1 MSTGSTRPSTL
12 PRRAGQLSLLTLA
25 LLASGAC
32 SLPALAAEPAQ
43 ASSPRMG
50 DYRFSIAQQPLVEA
64 INAFSKVTGWQVG
77 FSAELADGVASP
89 GVQGSLPAEAALKR
103 LLQGTGLG
111 YRKIGNGNVV
121 LERQSAGNT
130 IALQQMTVS
139 ATRSA
144 QDVSQVPSTVSVQ
157 TREQLDRQNVNDIQE
172 LVRYEPGVSVAGIGQ
187 RSGLNGYN
195 IRGIDG
201 ERVLTQ
207 IDGVSIPDSF
217 FYGPYAQTQRNYVDP
232 EIIKRVEILR
242 GPASVLYG

>member
-1 MSTGSTRPSTL
+1 MSTGPTRTSTL
-12 PRRAGQLSLLTLA
+12 PRRTGQLSLLTLA

-50 DYRFSIAQQPLVEA
+50 DYRFSIGQQPLVSA
-64 INAFSKVTGWQVG
+64 INAFSQVTGWQVG

-89 GVQGSLPAEAALKR
+89 GVQGSMPPDAALKR
-103 LLQGTGLG
+103 LLQGTGLSF
-111 YRKIGNGNVV
+111 RKISNGNVV
-121 LERQSAGNT
+121 LERQTSGNV
-130 IALQQMTVS
+130 IALQQVTVS

-157 TREQLDRQNVNDIQE
+157 TREQLDRQNVNNIQD
-172 LVRYEPGVSVAGIGQ
+172 LVRYEPGVSVAGTGQ

-201 ERVLTQ
+201 ERILTQ
-207 IDGVSIPDSF
+207 VDGVSIPDSF

-232 EIIKRVEILR
+232 EIVKRVEILR
-242 GPASVLYG
+242 